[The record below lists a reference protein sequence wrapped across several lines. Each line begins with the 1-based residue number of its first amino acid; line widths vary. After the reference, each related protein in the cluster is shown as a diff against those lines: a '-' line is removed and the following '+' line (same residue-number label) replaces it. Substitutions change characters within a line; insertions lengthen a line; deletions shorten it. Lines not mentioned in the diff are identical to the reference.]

1 MNSLDLDQEIS
12 KMARAMM
19 TRNRMIGSALITHLR
34 GQMTLTEVAGV
45 LLISIERLL
54 WFDTD
59 AVLWSMEHLI
69 PADLV
74 QEIQKIMS
82 VTIYKKLITKGYI
95 PGKDMSVDANGKL
108 LVKPLASTTV

>member
-1 MNSLDLDQEIS
+1 
-12 KMARAMM
+12 M